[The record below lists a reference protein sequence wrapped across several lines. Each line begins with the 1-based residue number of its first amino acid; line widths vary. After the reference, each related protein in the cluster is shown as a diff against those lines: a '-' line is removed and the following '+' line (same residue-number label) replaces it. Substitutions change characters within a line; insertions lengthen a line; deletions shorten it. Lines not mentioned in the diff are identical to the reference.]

1 MFCRIRSSAIY
12 GVEALPVAVEADASA
27 GLPVF
32 SIIGYVSSQ
41 VREAQDRVRTA
52 MRACGIN
59 LPPQRLTVNLAPGDL
74 RKDGTR
80 FDLPIAAAVL
90 GAVGAIDPVILSD
103 AMVLGEL
110 RLDGSVGQ
118 ISGVLPGVLCAKETG
133 CSLCI
138 VPAGNRQEAEIVS
151 GIRVIGVRDLADLIC
166 YARGDWDGN
175 EPADA
180 DEAALTYAGVEPVL
194 INAGAEPAVESE
206 LRTKQSRG
214 ADGGSVT
221 ECSGADEHQ
230 PDFADIQGQEALKRC
245 AVIAAAGFHN
255 LLISG
260 PPGAGKSMAAQR
272 IPTILPELTKEE
284 QLEITKLYSIAG
296 LLPADR
302 PLIRTRPFRS
312 PHHSLTPAALCG
324 GGRIPQPGE
333 VTLAHRGV
341 LFLDEL
347 PEMKRDTIELL
358 RQPLEDHHV
367 TISRVGGTFDY
378 PAGFLLVAAMNPCP
392 CGYFPDRSKCQC
404 SLAEIGQYRRKIS
417 HAMMDRI
424 DLHCE
429 VQAVT
434 YQELTRGSAEPEKK
448 ELCLDSAM
456 MRKQVQAAV
465 KIQAERYR
473 GAGIH
478 FNSELQAA
486 QIRQYCPVT
495 DAGNNVLR
503 EAFETLGLSA
513 RGYHHILRVARTIAD
528 LEGEE
533 IIGEAHVNE
542 AIIFR
547 NGD

>member
-1 MFCRIRSSAIY
+1 MFCRIRSSAIF
-12 GVEALPVAVEADASA
+12 GVEALPVAVEADAST

-32 SIIGYVSSQ
+32 SVIGYVSSQ
-41 VREAQDRVRTA
+41 VREAQDRVRA
-52 MRACGIN
+52 AIRACGIN

-110 RLDGSVGQ
+110 RLDGSVGRV
-118 ISGVLPGVLCAKETG
+118 SGVLPGVMCAKETG
-133 CSLCI
+133 CSICI
-138 VPAGNRQEAEIVS
+138 VPAENRQEAEIVS
-151 GIRVIGVRDLADLIC
+151 GIRIIGVRDLADLIC

-175 EPADA
+175 KPVSPDGESCAAGGGACGNPDAGTEP
-180 DEAALTYAGVEPVL
+180 
-194 INAGAEPAVESE
+194 
-206 LRTKQSRG
+206 
-214 ADGGSVT
+214 
-221 ECSGADEHQ
+221 HQ
-230 PDFADIQGQEALKRC
+230 PDFADIQGQAALKRC

-272 IPTILPELTKEE
+272 IPTILPELTREE

-302 PLIRTRPFRS
+302 PLIRARPFRS

-324 GGRIPQPGE
+324 GGKIPQPGE

-358 RQPLEDHHV
+358 RQPLEDHHI

-434 YQELTRGSAEPEKK
+434 YQELTRESALSVKK
-448 ELCLDSAM
+448 EPCINSAM
-456 MRKQVQAAV
+456 MQKQVNAAV
-465 KIQAERYR
+465 KIQTERYR

-478 FNSELQAA
+478 FNSELQAS
-486 QIRQYCPVT
+486 QISQYCPVT
-495 DAGNNVLR
+495 DAGNKVLR

-528 LEGEE
+528 LEGSEM
-533 IIGEAHVNE
+533 IGEAHVNE

>member
-1 MFCRIRSSAIY
+1 MFCRIHSSAIF
-12 GVEALPVAVEADASA
+12 GVEALPVAVEADASS

-41 VREAQDRVRTA
+41 VREAQDRVRAA
-52 MRACGIN
+52 MRSCGIS
-59 LPPQRLTVNLAPGDL
+59 LPPVRLTVNLAPGDL

-90 GAVGAIDPVILSD
+90 GAIGAIDPLILSE
-103 AMVLGEL
+103 AMILGEL
-110 RLDGSVGQ
+110 RLDGRVER
-118 ISGVLPGVLCAKETG
+118 INGVLPGVLCAKEKG
-133 CSLCI
+133 CSVCI
-138 VPAGNRQEAEIVS
+138 VPEDNRLEAEIVR
-151 GIRVIGVRDLADLIC
+151 GIRVVGVRNLSDLIC
-166 YARGDWDGN
+166 YARGEWDGTKDTHAS
-175 EPADA
+175 EISEVSGEGAH
-180 DEAALTYAGVEPVL
+180 AA
-194 INAGAEPAVESE
+194 AVCSDQGIRTEKEELPQTSE
-206 LRTKQSRG
+206 
-214 ADGGSVT
+214 
-221 ECSGADEHQ
+221 
-230 PDFADIQGQEALKRC
+230 PDFADIQGQESLKRC

-272 IPTILPELTKEE
+272 IPSILPALTQDE

-296 LLPADR
+296 LLPSDR
-302 PLIRTRPFRS
+302 PLLKTRPFRS

-347 PEMKRDTIELL
+347 PEMKRETIELL
-358 RQPLEDHHV
+358 RQPLEDHHI
-367 TISRVGGTFDY
+367 TISRIGGTFDY

-404 SLAEIGQYRRKIS
+404 SLTEIGQYRRKIS
-417 HAMMDRI
+417 HAMMERI

-429 VQAVT
+429 VKAVS
-434 YQELTRGSAEPEKK
+434 YRELIGDAAKK
-448 ELCLDSAM
+448 GVSRYEDSAH
-456 MRKQVQAAV
+456 MRGQVEAAV

-473 GAGIH
+473 GTGIH

-486 QIRQYCPVT
+486 QIHRYCPVT
-495 DAGNNVLR
+495 PEGNQTLQ
-503 EAFETLGLSA
+503 EAYETLGLSA

-528 LEGEE
+528 LDGSEV
-533 IIGEAHVNE
+533 IGEGHVSE
-542 AIIFR
+542 AIIWR

>member
-1 MFCRIRSSAIY
+1 MFCRIRSSAIF
-12 GVEALPVAVEADASA
+12 GVEALPVAVEADAST

-41 VREAQDRVRTA
+41 VREAQDRVRAA

-90 GAVGAIDPVILSD
+90 GAIGAIDPVILSD

-110 RLDGSVGQ
+110 RLDGSVGR
-118 ISGVLPGVLCAKETG
+118 ISGVLPGVLCAKEAG
-133 CSLCI
+133 CSRCI
-138 VPAGNRQEAEIVS
+138 VPAENRKEAEIVS

-175 EPADA
+175 EPA
-180 DEAALTYAGVEPVL
+180 ETKGLTAA
-194 INAGAEPAVESE
+194 IDAGAEHGKEPEGQTGYCGAADAGSMPACAPAE
-206 LRTKQSRG
+206 Q
-214 ADGGSVT
+214 A
-221 ECSGADEHQ
+221 Q

-434 YQELTRGSAEPEKK
+434 YQELTRESAVSVKK
-448 ELCLDSAM
+448 EPYIDSAM
-456 MRKQVQAAV
+456 MRKQVHAAV

-542 AIIFR
+542 AIILR